1 MSGSFAYGLW
11 HIVGGIYDSMGLPD
25 GLLKYLVLARIA
37 VPKSKLATVRYLES
51 HLRLNTSLSAVY
63 RYMDTLGKDTLMASL
78 LAHAQ
83 ERALTSIGQTISVVF
98 YDVTTLYFETD
109 EDDVDTETA
118 LGLRKYGYSKD
129 HRYDL
134 PQVVVGLTVDGSS
147 FPLDFQV
154 YEGNTYEGHTLLGG
168 VAQIRRKLQL
178 DNSKLTVVA
187 DAGMLSSANLDE
199 LETQGYR
206 YIVGARVRSYPATTA
221 KQVTEWDYATNGT
234 LDTILA
240 GRRTIVTY
248 SDKQAQRSRQNRDRL
263 VRRLQAKLDRGQVV
277 KKSKYVLLADDKKLE
292 GSIDEAKVKQDARFD
307 GLKGYVTNTILAP
320 DEVVAHYGNL
330 WHVEKSFRMS
340 KSDLRARPTFHYR
353 RERIIAHLLIC
364 VCALGVL
371 KEFEERLHA
380 ALPEVG
386 LSLALEQLLDIGE
399 YKIRLPD
406 QQIATIYSQFTELQ
420 EKLLRL

>member
-1 MSGSFAYGLW
+1 
-11 HIVGGIYDSMGLPD
+11 
-25 GLLKYLVLARIA
+25 
-37 VPKSKLATVRYLES
+37 
-51 HLRLNTSLSAVY
+51 
-63 RYMDTLGKDTLMASL
+63 
-78 LAHAQ
+78 
-83 ERALTSIGQTISVVF
+83 
-98 YDVTTLYFETD
+98 
-109 EDDVDTETA
+109 
-118 LGLRKYGYSKD
+118 
-129 HRYDL
+129 
-134 PQVVVGLTVDGSS
+134 
-147 FPLDFQV
+147 
-154 YEGNTYEGHTLLGG
+154 
-168 VAQIRRKLQL
+168 
-178 DNSKLTVVA
+178 
-187 DAGMLSSANLDE
+187 
-199 LETQGYR
+199 
-206 YIVGARVRSYPATTA
+206 
-221 KQVTEWDYATNGT
+221 
-234 LDTILA
+234 
-240 GRRTIVTY
+240 
-248 SDKQAQRSRQNRDRL
+248 
-263 VRRLQAKLDRGQVV
+263 VV